1 MADETPM
8 KRRYL
13 IPEVIQT
20 SSMDCG
26 PASLKALFG
35 GFDVYLSYG
44 RLREACQTD
53 VDGTSIDTIE
63 VIAGQLGMAAVQS
76 MLPADLLLL
85 EKSAC
90 LPALVVVTLA
100 DGGTHFVV
108 LWRVHGPWLQV
119 MDPAAGRIWMPRRD
133 FLKSLYIHEQA
144 VPEAAW
150 EEWSAS
156 EVFTAGLARRMRALD
171 LPAQLWSDR
180 AHQDAALRLA
190 GTLREAGK
198 LQRGKEAREFLA
210 LCADHADEIPAEF
223 WTIRR
228 SMEIRD
234 HVTLRGAVLLRV
246 AGLLAGDSG
255 AEVAGDPLP
264 ASLARARTEPA
275 PRVWWP
281 VWEVLRESGWL
292 LPIASAVALCAASLG
307 TVIEAL
313 LFRALFDMGRH
324 LHSTAERLGA
334 VAALLLFLVT
344 LLALDWSAALS
355 LFRLGRQL
363 EVRLRTRLWVKIP
376 RLSDRYF
383 HSRLISD
390 MAFRAHSLQLLRQLP
405 EIAGHCL
412 HLFASIL
419 ITGAAIAWV
428 YPGSALL
435 VSLAVFAACGVP
447 ALFMPAMSGRD
458 LRYREIGASLGSFYL
473 DSLLGSR
480 AIQAH
485 CAHRTLRAA
494 QASLLSHWADAG
506 LRQQALFVRA
516 HAVQTAM
523 TFTFIIALVYRQTAI
538 TQSPAG
544 LLLLVYWAISI
555 PILGREVGAVV
566 QSLPAMRNTLL
577 RFLELIGSPEDGVC
591 DVVGEVSETAGICG
605 VNAAACGHKVKVGEC
620 KTMCRDVAAKT
631 RGIKIDIE
639 EVSVVV
645 AGHAVLERVTVHAQ
659 PGEHIGIVGVSGAG
673 KSSLV
678 GCLLGWHVPSSGS
691 VRVDDAP
698 LDAARLTQL
707 RRETAW
713 IDPQVHLFRTTLFEN
728 LRYGNSQDAGAYAE
742 EAIEV
747 AELGH
752 ILKRSPDGLQTP
764 IGDGGTLVSGGEGQ
778 RLRAGRA
785 LGRTEVR
792 LVILDEPARGLG
804 REERRRLLATARRHF
819 SGATLFC
826 ITHDVSD
833 TLDFDRVLVIENGRV
848 LEQGPPQTLSA
859 TPGSRFL
866 ELLDEERAVGRELWA
881 HSKWRRMNLYAGA
894 LCEVRETSA

>member
-1 MADETPM
+1 MADETPVR
-8 KRRYL
+8 RRYL

-108 LWRVHGPWLQV
+108 LWRVHGPWLQI

-144 VPEAAW
+144 VPKAAW
-150 EEWSAS
+150 EEWSGT
-156 EVFTAGLARRMRALD
+156 EVFTAGLAQRMRALD

-180 AHQDAALRLA
+180 ALQDAALRLA

-198 LQRGKEAREFLA
+198 LRCGTEAREFLA
-210 LCADHADEIPAEF
+210 LCADHGDEIPAEF

-228 SMEIRD
+228 SMESSD
-234 HVTLRGAVLLRV
+234 HVILRGAVLLRV
-246 AGLLAGDSG
+246 AGLLMGDSG
-255 AEVAGDPLP
+255 AEVAAEPLP
-264 ASLARARTEPA
+264 ASLERARTEPA
-275 PRVWWP
+275 PRVWDP
-281 VWEVLRESGWL
+281 VREVLSESGWL
-292 LPIASAVALCAASLG
+292 LPIATAIALCAASLG

-313 LFRALFDMGRH
+313 LFRGLFDMGRH
-324 LHSTAERLGA
+324 LHSTAERVGA
-334 VAALLLFLVT
+334 VGAVFVFLVALLT
-344 LLALDWSAALS
+344 LDWSAALS
-355 LFRLGRQL
+355 LFRMGRQL
-363 EVRLRTRLWVKIP
+363 ELRLRTRLLVKIP

-383 HSRLISD
+383 QSRLISD
-390 MAFRAHSLQLLRQLP
+390 MAFRAHSLHLLRQLP

-412 HLFASIL
+412 HLVASML

-435 VSLAVFAACGVP
+435 VSLAVLAACGVP

-458 LRYREIGASLGSFYL
+458 LRYREISASLGSFYL

-485 CAHRTLRAA
+485 FAHRTLRAA
-494 QASLLSHWADAG
+494 QASQLGQWADAG
-506 LRQQALFVRA
+506 LRQQAQFVRA

-538 TQSPAG
+538 AQSPAG
-544 LLLLVYWAISI
+544 ILLLVYWAISI
-555 PILGREVGAVV
+555 PILGREVAAVA

-577 RFLELIGSPEDGVC
+577 RFLELIGSPED
-591 DVVGEVSETAGICG
+591 DVRDAVSEGSATAGICAA
-605 VNAAACGHKVKVGEC
+605 NAKS
-620 KTMCRDVAAKT
+620 
-631 RGIKIDIE
+631 RGIRIDIE
-639 EVSVVV
+639 DVSVTVG
-645 AGHAVLERVTVHAQ
+645 GHAVLERVTLHAQ

-691 VRVDDAP
+691 VRVDDEL
-698 LDAARLTQL
+698 LDAARLAQL

-728 LRYGNSQDAGAYAE
+728 LRYGNNQDAGAYLEDAME
-742 EAIEV
+742 M

-752 ILKRSPDGLQTP
+752 MLSRSPDGLQTP

-785 LGRTEVR
+785 LGRTGVR

-804 REERRRLLATARRHF
+804 REERRRLVATARRHF
-819 SGATLFC
+819 SGATLLC

-833 TLDFDRVLVIENGRV
+833 TLEFDRVLVIEHGRV

-866 ELLDEERAVGRELWA
+866 EMLDEERAIGRELWA
-881 HSKWRRMNLYAGA
+881 HSKWRRMNLHAGA
-894 LCEVRETSA
+894 LREVRETSA

>member
-1 MADETPM
+1 MADETPVR
-8 KRRYL
+8 RRYL

-108 LWRVHGPWLQV
+108 LWRVHGPWLQI

-133 FLKSLYIHEQA
+133 FLKSLYLHEQA

-150 EEWSAS
+150 KEWSAS
-156 EVFTAGLARRMRALD
+156 EVFTAGLAQRMRALD

-190 GTLREAGK
+190 GTLRGAGK
-198 LQRGKEAREFLA
+198 LRRGTEAREFLA
-210 LCADHADEIPAEF
+210 LCADHAEEIPAEF

-228 SMEIRD
+228 SREISD
-234 HVTLRGAVLLRV
+234 HVILRGAVLLRV
-246 AGLLAGDSG
+246 AGLLAGDTG
-255 AEVAGDPLP
+255 AEVAGEPLP
-264 ASLARARTEPA
+264 ASLERARTEPA
-275 PRVWWP
+275 PRVWDP
-281 VWEVLRESGWL
+281 VREALRESGWL
-292 LPIASAVALCAASLG
+292 LPIATAVALCAASLG
-307 TVIEAL
+307 GVIEAL
-313 LFRALFDMGRH
+313 LFRGLFDMGRH

-334 VAALLLFLVT
+334 VAAVLLFLVT

-363 EVRLRTRLWVKIP
+363 ELRLRTRLWLKIP

-383 HSRLISD
+383 QSRLISD

-412 HLFASIL
+412 HLVASIL
-419 ITGAAIAWV
+419 ITALAIAWV

-435 VSLAVFAACGVP
+435 VSLAVLAACGVP

-458 LRYREIGASLGSFYL
+458 LRYREIGASLGCFYL

-494 QASLLSHWADAG
+494 QASQLGQWADAG

-516 HAVQTAM
+516 RAVQTAM
-523 TFTFIIALVYRQTAI
+523 TFTFIIALVYRQTA

-544 LLLLVYWAISI
+544 VLLLVYWAISI
-555 PILGREVGAVV
+555 SILGREVAAVA

-577 RFLELIGSPEDGVC
+577 RFLELIGSPED
-591 DVVGEVSETAGICG
+591 DVRNVASEAPETAGIG
-605 VNAAACGHKVKVGEC
+605 GANAKS
-620 KTMCRDVAAKT
+620 
-631 RGIKIDIE
+631 RGITIDIE
-639 EVSVVV
+639 DVSVVV
-645 AGHAVLERVTVHAQ
+645 AGHTVLERVTLHAQ

-698 LDAARLTQL
+698 LDAARLAQL

-728 LRYGNSQDAGAYAE
+728 LRYGNSRDAGAYLEDAME
-742 EAIEV
+742 L
-747 AELGH
+747 AELGPM
-752 ILKRSPDGLQTP
+752 LRRSPDGLQTP

-785 LGRTEVR
+785 LGRTGVR

-819 SGATLFC
+819 PGATLFC

-833 TLDFDRVLVIENGRV
+833 TLDFDRVLVIEHGRV

-866 ELLDEERAVGRELWA
+866 ELLDEERAVGRDLWT
-881 HSKWRRMNLYAGA
+881 HSKWRRMNLHAGA
-894 LCEVRETSA
+894 LCEAREAGA